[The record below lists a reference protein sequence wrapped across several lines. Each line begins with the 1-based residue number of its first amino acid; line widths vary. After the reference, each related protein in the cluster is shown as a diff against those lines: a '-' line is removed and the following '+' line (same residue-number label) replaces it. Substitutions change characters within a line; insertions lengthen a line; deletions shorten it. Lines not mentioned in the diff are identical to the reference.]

1 MTEALAIVAIVV
13 LSACAVVLAAAET
26 SLTRLRRNRARVLM
40 EEEPETLTPLGWL
53 LEHRRE
59 VLGLVLGLVLACHL
73 GVATLVALL
82 VQRRWGAGALGVA
95 FVVELVVLYLVAG
108 VLPKSLAMRTPERV
122 ARRVA
127 PFLRVLVLFTP
138 LRLLMG
144 HLPMPAW
151 FGRSERTE
159 PEAVSEEELLAV
171 AEQAAADESIEAQE
185 HRLIESVISF
195 GDTIAREVMVPRTD
209 MVAIDATFSVDDALE
224 VALFNGLTR
233 IPVYGEGMDD
243 IVGLVHV
250 RDLIAAVRSEG
261 GDKPVGEAMREVG
274 FVPDTKRTA
283 ELLREMQGGRS
294 HLVMVIDEFGG
305 TAGLVTLE
313 DLLEEMVGEITD
325 EFDVEQSLVED
336 LGNGAFRVS
345 GRVPLTELSDVL
357 ESDLPSGRWS
367 TVGGLIFTLL
377 GRVPQEGESL
387 DANGHRFLVERVQR
401 RRIARV
407 LVTEIAAPAGVPL
420 EPQGHVR
427 GR

>member
-13 LSACAVVLAAAET
+13 LSVCAVVLAAAET
-26 SLTRLRRNRARVLM
+26 SLTRLRRSRARVLM
-40 EEEPETLTPLGWL
+40 EEEPEILTPLGWL

-95 FVVELVVLYLVAG
+95 FAVELVVLYLVAG
-108 VLPKSLAMRTPERV
+108 VVPKSLAMRTPERV

-127 PFLRVLVLFTP
+127 PFLRVLVLYTP

-144 HLPMPAW
+144 LPPVPAR
-151 FGRSERTE
+151 FGRSERVE

-209 MVAIDATFSVDDALE
+209 MVAIERTLSVSEALE

-233 IPVYGEGMDD
+233 IPVFGDGIDD
-243 IVGLVHV
+243 IEGLVHV
-250 RDLIAAVRSEG
+250 RDLIAAERSEG
-261 GDKPVGEAMREVG
+261 GREPVGEVMREIG

-325 EFDVEQSLVED
+325 EFDVEHSLVED
-336 LGNGAFRVS
+336 LGSGAFRVS
-345 GRVPLTELSDVL
+345 GRVPLTELSEVL
-357 ESDLPSGRWS
+357 DSDLPSGRWS

-387 DANGHRFLVERVQR
+387 DVNGHRFVVERVQR

-407 LVTEIAAPAGVPL
+407 LVTEIVAEAGASS
-420 EPQGHVR
+420 
-427 GR
+427 